1 MHKYQLTEI
10 VTVIR
15 LTLLADDFKY
25 AQLFSLFLLI
35 FSNFQILTYFSIPDA
50 QYHNLIFKN

>member
-15 LTLLADDFKY
+15 LTLLADNFEY
-25 AQLFSLFLLI
+25 AELFSLFLLI
-35 FSNFQILTYFSIPDA
+35 LSNLQILTYFSIPDA
-50 QYHNLIFKN
+50 QHHNLIFKN